1 MRERLL
7 RRPAL
12 PLVLLAAW
20 LLATAWL
27 RPLAIP
33 DEGRYVGVA
42 WSMLTSGDWLVP
54 RLDGL
59 PYFHKPPLFYWITA
73 TALSVFGPGEWAARA
88 APILGAFTGGAALFV
103 FMRRW
108 RGDPAARWSLL
119 AFATQPLVFLGGQ
132 FANLDMLVAGCI
144 GASVLGFAH
153 AALSEEHGR
162 RSRGGLAAGYLFAAL
177 GTLAKGLIGFV
188 LPGMILVAWLLL
200 RGRWRTLLRLA
211 WLPGVLLFLAVAGP
225 WFFAMQQRFPEFF
238 HYFFVVQHFARFAQG
253 GFNNQQPFWFFPV
266 VLAVLALPWSA
277 WLLRSLRL
285 PQGASARS
293 VALLA
298 WAWLAVVLLFF
309 SLPRSKLVGYILPAT
324 LPLALLA
331 GEAMVRLRHAPRVQR
346 WWRASAGAAVLASF
360 GAVVAGT
367 VWNHQSARE
376 LGRAL
381 QPLAAPGERLVFL
394 HAYYFDLPFYARWRG
409 TVEVVEDWDDP
420 ALTARDNW
428 RKELADAGRFDP
440 ELARQLLRLPSDVPA
455 AHCGLAP
462 LWVVGRRP
470 MDQRYPLLRDA
481 RVVAVQRDLV
491 LWQVPPRGLKAP
503 ECGGTPSANPADT
516 S

>member
-1 MRERLL
+1 MRDAFL

-12 PLVLLAAW
+12 PLLLFATW
-20 LLATAWL
+20 LLATAWM
-27 RPLAIP
+27 RPLALP

-42 WSMLTSGDWLVP
+42 WSMLNSGDWLVP

-73 TALSVFGPGEWAARA
+73 AAVSLFGPSEWAARA
-88 APILGAFTGGAALFV
+88 APLLGAFTGGVALFLFV
-103 FMRRW
+103 RRW
-108 RGDPAARWSLL
+108 RDETSARWTLL
-119 AFATQPLVFLGGQ
+119 ALATQPLLFLGGQ

-144 GASVLGFAH
+144 GASVLGLAH
-153 AALSEEHGR
+153 AALGEEQGR

-177 GTLAKGLIGFV
+177 GMLAKGLIGFV
-188 LPGMILVAWLLL
+188 LPGMIIAAWLLL
-200 RGRWRTLLRLA
+200 RGRWRTLLRLL
-211 WLPGVLLFLAVAGP
+211 WLPGVLLFLAVAAP
-225 WFFAMQQRFPEFF
+225 WFIAMQQRFPEFF

-253 GFNNQQPFWFFPV
+253 GFNNQQPFWFFFV
-266 VLAVLALPWSA
+266 VLAILALPWSA
-277 WLLRSLRL
+277 WVLRSLRL
-285 PQGASARS
+285 PQDDTARA

-298 WAWLAVVLLFF
+298 WTWLAVVLLFF
-309 SLPRSKLVGYILPAT
+309 SLPRSKLIGYILPAT

-331 GEAMVRLRHAPRVQR
+331 GEAFMRLRDQPGVQR
-346 WWRASAGAAVLASF
+346 WWRASAGAAVLACF
-360 GAVVAGT
+360 AGVAMGT
-367 VWNHQSARE
+367 IWVHQSARE

-428 RKELADAGRFDP
+428 RKELADAGLFDP
-440 ELARQLLRLPSDVPA
+440 EQARHLLRLPSDVPV
-455 AHCGLAP
+455 AHCGITP

-470 MDQRYPLLRDA
+470 MEQRYPLLHDA
-481 RVVAVQRDLV
+481 QVIAVQRDLV
-491 LWQVPPRGLKAP
+491 LWRVPPRGLHGP
-503 ECGGTPSANPADT
+503 ECGGTPTANPADT